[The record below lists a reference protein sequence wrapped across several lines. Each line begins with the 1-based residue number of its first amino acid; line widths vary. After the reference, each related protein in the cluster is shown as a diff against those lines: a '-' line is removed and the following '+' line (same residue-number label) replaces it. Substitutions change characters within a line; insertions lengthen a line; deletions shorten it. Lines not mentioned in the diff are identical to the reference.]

1 MEPSPIEYK
10 PTSPVLFLGICSL
23 NKSPLSNDEPYQ
35 KEQSIAAWLK
45 DPQKENLLYQT
56 RKASF
61 ELIFQGDL
69 ENYGIPLAKHPL
81 NRDLRRGADFNGTAR
96 AKYLPA
102 IDRYTGRFYGG
113 KGNDGRIYDLKTSLN
128 GSSHHLLIISGLY
141 GLLRPQEQIQLYE
154 SPLEDLPEIQAI
166 WKEGNR
172 LTRLLSAYIKARGV
186 RLVVDMTGQRA
197 YHEMIDWPAIYA
209 LPGVRVLHAMANIG
223 PGEDQIKTFGAALCD
238 PLLRMPASELL
249 TLPDSWEL
257 EAHHLMLRS
266 IPSPPKG
273 EDWPREPSELEMVLA
288 DMRQGLEMFSKNV
301 EEDYERLFGH
311 DKARVLIE
319 EVRQHKSPWNVA
331 INSNLI
337 KDINQFN
344 DPNVKKSL
352 FADLVSLITTFP
364 ISRKG
369 KDITELRNGRF
380 GDYLGWRIRINKYR
394 LIFFTN
400 EGGRQLYLHSFDKKH
415 EDEETYD
422 ISRLAARKIRAFFL
436 RIEE

>member
-1 MEPSPIEYK
+1 MEPSPIEYQ

-23 NKSPLSNDEPYQ
+23 NKATSSNDEPY
-35 KEQSIAAWLK
+35 KREQSIAAWLK
-45 DPQKENLLYQT
+45 DSQAVNLLYQT
-56 RKASF
+56 RKSSL
-61 ELIFQGDL
+61 ELTLQGNL
-69 ENYGIPLAKHPL
+69 ENKGSLLAQHPL
-81 NRDLRRGADFNGTAR
+81 NRDLRRGPDFNGTAR

-102 IDRYTGRFYGG
+102 IDRYIGRFYGG
-113 KGNDGRIYDLKTSLN
+113 LGHNGKVYALKTSLN
-128 GSSHHLLIISGLY
+128 RSPHHLLIISGLY
-141 GLLRPQEQIQLYE
+141 GLLLPQEQIQLYE

-422 ISRLAARKIRAFFL
+422 LSKLAARKIRAFFL